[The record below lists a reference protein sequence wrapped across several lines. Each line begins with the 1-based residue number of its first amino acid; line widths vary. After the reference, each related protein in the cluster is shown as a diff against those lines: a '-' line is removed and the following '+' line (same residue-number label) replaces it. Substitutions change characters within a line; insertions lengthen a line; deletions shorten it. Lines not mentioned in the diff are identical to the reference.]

1 MSVATEGSIDTGRTA
16 ENLPVAPPAA
26 ARTPRSGSPRLLDDL
41 RQAVV
46 GRLGPVAETAAIERV
61 VIGVFFTGV
70 KLTNGAGG
78 LCATPV
84 KNVPQAVCCP
94 TSAAAMPA
102 PGRIAGTPA
111 LKAMEG
117 LDGPP
122 GLGRAVAIATL
133 NALAETLWRS
143 GGPPDGAEAREGDA
157 FDALALAPGKR
168 VALVGA
174 FPPYIKALRKLGQP
188 FQILELDPATLRP
201 DEMPFYVPAERAPE
215 VVPAADVV
223 VATGT
228 TLANDSLD
236 DLLRLLRPG
245 AEAAVIGPTTTLAVE
260 PYRARGVTVI
270 GGTRVHEPD
279 VALGL
284 LAEGGSGYHVFGRS
298 VERVTLR
305 WKPA

>member
-1 MSVATEGSIDTGRTA
+1 MSVATDESTDADRTA
-16 ENLPVAPPAA
+16 GELPAVPPPPLRVPAPGP
-26 ARTPRSGSPRLLDDL
+26 PRLLDDL
-41 RQAVV
+41 RATVV
-46 GRLGPVAETAAIERV
+46 GRLGPAAESVAIERV

-94 TSAAAMPA
+94 TSAAALPA

-111 LKAMEG
+111 LRALEG

-122 GLGRAVAIATL
+122 GLGRAVALATL
-133 NALAETLWRS
+133 NALAETLWRRD
-143 GGPPDGAEAREGDA
+143 GPPAGAEACEGDA
-157 FDALALAPGKR
+157 FGALALGPGMR

-174 FPPYIKALRKLGQP
+174 FPPYLKALRRLGQP

-201 DEMPFYVPAERAPE
+201 DELPFYVPAERAPD
-215 VVPAADVV
+215 VVPGADVV
-223 VATGT
+223 IVTGT

-236 DLLRLLRPG
+236 GLLRLLRPG

-279 VALGL
+279 AALAL

-305 WKPA
+305 LKPA